1 MPSVTFS
8 NYASTSWGT
17 MWSDVEI
24 DYTETYNASTNTTR
38 VSISGV
44 YFRVRGDTN
53 FSTQVIRGRVKING
67 ETVCSFSPGS
77 STATQINV
85 TGSYS
90 KLDNGSGS
98 FYADIAHAADGTGSF
113 TISVDEAEDASISD
127 VFGFWYA
134 PLSHK
139 IGVWGNDVGPQTITL
154 TTHPRISS
162 ISVSN
167 GYFGQP
173 ISISISRYNSS
184 FTHTVVI
191 SCAGDT
197 RNIMIKG
204 SSVSFTWTPPLNDY
218 GPRITNAMSAVATI
232 YCHTYNGDTHIGTS
246 TTTCTLTF
254 RAADVAPS
262 VSIATTDPQGYLAT
276 YGRYVK
282 GKSKIK
288 VTLTNT
294 LRYGATLKSVSIS
307 ANGATYNSSP
317 ATTDVI
323 ASASNTSVTARI
335 TDSRGQTATA
345 SATIAIYD
353 YATPQINSFSVHRCN
368 SDGTLNN
375 SGAYMRVDYKVTVT
389 ALGNNH
395 PNSKTLTLKYKKA
408 SASGYTSQAI
418 SLSSYTQ
425 TGEVHN
431 IAADVNSSYNVQL
444 VLSDDFASA
453 TSELA
458 LPTASTRVNWK
469 PGENGGIAFGKVS
482 EYDKTFEVAADW
494 TTRLGGNLIVDGLP
508 GYKDLHIE
516 GRGQNWYIKV
526 ATITITGEYV
536 NRPLVFEFVG
546 RGQLYSVVQIV
557 FVSANNTDPGIF
569 SFTSSN
575 NRDFYIRK
583 TATSTWELIAK
594 YSEPWGDI
602 RLCRYFTADNPS
614 AKATISLTNIGTSM
628 PSGLIQCVSE
638 LLNVVYPVG
647 SIYMSVN
654 STSPATLFGGTWERI
669 QDRFLLAA
677 GSTYVAGNT
686 GGEATHTLTVGEIP
700 SHNHPYAY
708 NGQLSNIG
716 TEAFRLVANDR
727 TNNYTG
733 TPNGYTGGGQAHNNM
748 PPYLT
753 VYMWKRTA

>member
-1 MPSVTFS
+1 MPSVSFS
-8 NYASTSWGT
+8 DYASTSWGT
-17 MWSDVEI
+17 MWSDVKI
-24 DYTETYNASTNTTR
+24 DYTETYNVSTNVTR

-98 FYADIAHAADGTGSF
+98 FYADIAHAADGTASF
-113 TISVDEAEDASISD
+113 TIAVDEAEDASISD
-127 VFGFWYA
+127 VFGFWYS

-139 IGVWGNDVGPQTITL
+139 IGVWGNNVGPQTITL

-218 GPRITNAMSAVATI
+218 GPRVTDAMSAVATI
-232 YCHTYNGDTHIGTS
+232 YCHTYNGDTHVGTS
-246 TTTCTLTF
+246 TTTCVLSF

-294 LRYGATLKSVSIS
+294 LRYGATLSLTQIT

-353 YATPQINSFSVHRCN
+353 YNTPQINSFSVHRCN

-389 ALGNNH
+389 ALGSSH
-395 PNSKTLTLKYKKA
+395 PNSKTLTLKYKKV
-408 SASGYTSQAI
+408 SASSYTSQAI
-418 SLSSYTQ
+418 TLSSYTQ

-431 IAADVNSSYNVQL
+431 ITADVNSSYNVQL
-444 VLSDDFASA
+444 VLSDDFTSA
-453 TSELA
+453 TSTLT
-458 LPTASTRVNWK
+458 LPTASTRMNWK
-469 PGENGGIAFGKVS
+469 SGENGGIAFGKVS
-482 EYDKTFEVAADW
+482 EYDKTFEVASDW
-494 TTRLGGNLIVDGLP
+494 NVKFGTPLPITSGGTGANNAEDAITNLGIKNVT
-508 GYKDLHIE
+508 DLHITATAE
-516 GRGQNWYIKV
+516 SGVTIRSINFHKIGRIIFGYIYFDV
-526 ATITITGEYV
+526 TSAFSDGASIAT
-536 NRPLVFEFVG
+536 L
-546 RGQLYSVVQIV
+546 
-557 FVSANNTDPGIF
+557 
-569 SFTSSN
+569 SSSLPN
-575 NRDFYIRK
+575 PHDVYTTAAVRSGSGSSGMVYIR
-583 TATSTWELIAK
+583 
-594 YSEPWGDI
+594 
-602 RLCRYFTADNPS
+602 R
-614 AKATISLTNIGTSM
+614 GTSNQIKAWG
-628 PSGLIQCVSE
+628 PI
-638 LLNVVYPVG
+638 PVG
-647 SIYMSVN
+647 SQYFAQFIYVI
-654 STSPATLFGGTWERI
+654 L
-669 QDRFLLAA
+669 
-677 GSTYVAGNT
+677 
-686 GGEATHTLTVGEIP
+686 
-700 SHNHPYAY
+700 
-708 NGQLSNIG
+708 
-716 TEAFRLVANDR
+716 
-727 TNNYTG
+727 
-733 TPNGYTGGGQAHNNM
+733 
-748 PPYLT
+748 
-753 VYMWKRTA
+753 

>member
-8 NYASTSWGT
+8 DYASTSWGT

-24 DYTETYNASTNTTR
+24 DYTETYNVSTNTTR

-90 KLDNGSGS
+90 KLENGSGN
-98 FYADIAHAADGTGSF
+98 FYADIAHAADGTASF
-113 TISVDEAEDASISD
+113 TIAVDEAEDASISD

-232 YCHTYNGDTHIGTS
+232 YCHTYNGDTHVGTS
-246 TTTCTLTF
+246 TTTCVLSF
-254 RAADVAPS
+254 RDADVAPS
-262 VSIATTDPQGYLAT
+262 VSISTADPTGNLSR
-276 YGRYVK
+276 YGKYVK
-282 GKSKIK
+282 SKSKIT
-288 VTLTNT
+288 VTATPT

-345 SATIAIYD
+345 SVTIAIYD
-353 YATPQINSFSVHRCN
+353 YTSPQINSFSVHRCN

-408 SASGYTSQAI
+408 SASSYTSQAI
-418 SLSSYTQ
+418 TLSSYTQ

-482 EYDKTFEVAADW
+482 EYDKTFEIADDW
-494 TTRLGGNLIVDGLP
+494 YLRYNNYIPLNYVVNKIPSNANLNDYYLPGVYAIGGN
-508 GYKDLHIE
+508 
-516 GRGQNWYIKV
+516 NTA
-526 ATITITGEYV
+526 ATIANIPQQHAGTLRVFASTGDEVKASSTWKYLIQEYITYTGEKYQRESVSGTSVRWGAWKTIYNSSDFQSGASYCKMPDGTLICWGSFNTGTHTANAAWGALFETPQISVDVSFPMHFSVVPYV
-536 NRPLVFEFVG
+536 WYRCRPTSSQCFLEDATIVSTTGIGGNIFLFRSTSTTVSALVQWLAVG
-546 RGQLYSVVQIV
+546 R
-557 FVSANNTDPGIF
+557 
-569 SFTSSN
+569 
-575 NRDFYIRK
+575 
-583 TATSTWELIAK
+583 
-594 YSEPWGDI
+594 
-602 RLCRYFTADNPS
+602 
-614 AKATISLTNIGTSM
+614 
-628 PSGLIQCVSE
+628 
-638 LLNVVYPVG
+638 
-647 SIYMSVN
+647 
-654 STSPATLFGGTWERI
+654 
-669 QDRFLLAA
+669 
-677 GSTYVAGNT
+677 
-686 GGEATHTLTVGEIP
+686 
-700 SHNHPYAY
+700 
-708 NGQLSNIG
+708 
-716 TEAFRLVANDR
+716 
-727 TNNYTG
+727 
-733 TPNGYTGGGQAHNNM
+733 
-748 PPYLT
+748 
-753 VYMWKRTA
+753 WK

>member
-8 NYASTSWGT
+8 DYASTSWGT
-17 MWSDVEI
+17 MWSDVKI
-24 DYTETYNASTNTTR
+24 DYTETYNVSTNVTR

-184 FTHTVVI
+184 FTHTVVV

-232 YCHTYNGDTHIGTS
+232 HCHTYNGDTLVGTS

-262 VSIATTDPQGYLAT
+262 VSIATADPQGYLAT

-294 LRYGATLKSVSIS
+294 LRYGATLSLTQIT

-389 ALGNNH
+389 SLGNNH
-395 PNSKTLTLKYKKA
+395 PNSKTLTLKYKKV
-408 SASGYTSQAI
+408 SASSYTSQAI
-418 SLSSYTQ
+418 TLSAYTQ

-431 IAADVNSSYNVQL
+431 ITADVNSSYNVQL
-444 VLSDDFASA
+444 VLSDDFAST
-453 TSELA
+453 TSTLT
-458 LPTASTRVNWK
+458 LPTASTRMNWK
-469 PGENGGIAFGKVS
+469 SGENGGIAFGKVS
-482 EYDKTFEVAADW
+482 EYDKTFEISDDWNVKFGKPLPITSGGTGANNAADA
-494 TTRLGGNLIVDGLP
+494 RANLGLGAAD
-508 GYKDLHIE
+508 K
-516 GRGQNWYIKV
+516 RTKMTV
-526 ATITITGEYV
+526 ATNAQTITIPFNSAFSESNFACALIINANQDIASMINLATTIRVIKVSGIDINV
-536 NRPLVFEFVG
+536 TMDGNNVLITRADGQRFWGTTLIFVG
-546 RGQLYSVVQIV
+546 
-557 FVSANNTDPGIF
+557 
-569 SFTSSN
+569 SN
-575 NRDFYIRK
+575 N
-583 TATSTWELIAK
+583 
-594 YSEPWGDI
+594 
-602 RLCRYFTADNPS
+602 
-614 AKATISLTNIGTSM
+614 SL
-628 PSGLIQCVSE
+628 
-638 LLNVVYPVG
+638 Y
-647 SIYMSVN
+647 
-654 STSPATLFGGTWERI
+654 
-669 QDRFLLAA
+669 
-677 GSTYVAGNT
+677 
-686 GGEATHTLTVGEIP
+686 
-700 SHNHPYAY
+700 
-708 NGQLSNIG
+708 
-716 TEAFRLVANDR
+716 
-727 TNNYTG
+727 
-733 TPNGYTGGGQAHNNM
+733 
-748 PPYLT
+748 
-753 VYMWKRTA
+753 